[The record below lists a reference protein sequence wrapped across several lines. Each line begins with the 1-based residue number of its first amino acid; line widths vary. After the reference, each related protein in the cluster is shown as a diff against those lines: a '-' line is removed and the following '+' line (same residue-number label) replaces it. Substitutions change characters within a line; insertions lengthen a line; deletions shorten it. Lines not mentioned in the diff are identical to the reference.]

1 MKATTVR
8 EFVILD
14 YIKKNFNMECIEIE
28 PLGCDQVKV
37 TDYDGASM
45 VFGYDLYKGVVEV
58 EE

>member
-45 VFGYDLYKGVVEV
+45 IFGYDTSKGVIEV